1 MSKEKDNNPF
11 SGFTFPIV
19 KNVSAKLISD
29 DITPKT
35 AEEVRKELGNVF
47 KDILKKTGNNITI
60 ENGDSPIQVLNP
72 NRDDNKGQTKE
83 SSKED

>member
-11 SGFTFPIV
+11 SRFTFPIV
-19 KNVSAKLISD
+19 KNVPAKLISD

-47 KDILKKTGNNITI
+47 KEILKKTGNNITI

-72 NRDDNKGQTKE
+72 NRDE
-83 SSKED
+83 SK

>member
-11 SGFTFPIV
+11 SRPKFPIV
-19 KNVSAKLISD
+19 ENVSAKLIAD

-35 AEEVRKELGNVF
+35 AEEVRKELGNIF
-47 KDILKKTGNNITI
+47 KEILKKTGNNITI

-72 NRDDNKGQTKE
+72 NKDEKI
-83 SSKED
+83 

>member
-19 KNVSAKLISD
+19 KNVPAKLIAD

-35 AEEVRKELGNVF
+35 SEEVRKELGNIF
-47 KDILKKTGNNITI
+47 KEILKKTGNNITI

-72 NRDDNKGQTKE
+72 NKDE
-83 SSKED
+83 

>member
-35 AEEVRKELGNVF
+35 AEEVREELGNMF
-47 KDILKKTGNNITI
+47 KEFEKKTGKKII
-60 ENGDSPIQVLNP
+60 EGYMLLYS
-72 NRDDNKGQTKE
+72 
-83 SSKED
+83 

>member
-11 SGFTFPIV
+11 SRLKFPIV
-19 KNVSAKLISD
+19 KNVPSKLIAD

-35 AEEVRKELGNVF
+35 AEEVRKELAKF
-47 KDILKKTGNNITI
+47 LMDLSKKTGNNITI

-72 NRDDNKGQTKE
+72 NRDE
-83 SSKED
+83 

>member
-19 KNVSAKLISD
+19 KNVPAKLIAD

-35 AEEVRKELGNVF
+35 SEEVRKELGNIF
-47 KDILKKTGNNITI
+47 KEILKKTGNNITI
-60 ENGDSPIQVLNP
+60 EKGDSPIQVLNP
-72 NRDDNKGQTKE
+72 NKDE
-83 SSKED
+83 

>member
-11 SGFTFPIV
+11 SRFKFPIV

-29 DITPKT
+29 DLTPKT

-47 KDILKKTGNNITI
+47 KEILNK
-60 ENGDSPIQVLNP
+60 LN
-72 NRDDNKGQTKE
+72 KL
-83 SSKED
+83 KEDE

>member
-11 SGFTFPIV
+11 SRIKFPIV
-19 KNVSAKLISD
+19 ENVPAKLIAD

-35 AEEVRKELGNVF
+35 AEEVRKELAAFTRKLGNVF
-47 KDILKKTGNNITI
+47 NEVLKKTGNNITI

-72 NRDDNKGQTKE
+72 NKDE
-83 SSKED
+83 

>member
-19 KNVSAKLISD
+19 KNVPAKLIAD

-35 AEEVRKELGNVF
+35 SEEVRKELGNIF
-47 KDILKKTGNNITI
+47 KEILKKTGNNITI
-60 ENGDSPIQVLNP
+60 EKGDSPIQVLNP
-72 NRDDNKGQTKE
+72 KQR
-83 SSKED
+83 

>member
-47 KDILKKTGNNITI
+47 NEILNK
-60 ENGDSPIQVLNP
+60 LNKP
-72 NRDDNKGQTKE
+72 
-83 SSKED
+83 KEDE

>member
-11 SGFTFPIV
+11 SRLKFPIV
-19 KNVSAKLISD
+19 KNVPAKLIAD

-35 AEEVRKELGNVF
+35 SEEVRKELGNIF
-47 KDILKKTGNNITI
+47 KEILKKTGNNITI

-72 NRDDNKGQTKE
+72 NRDE
-83 SSKED
+83 

>member
-19 KNVSAKLISD
+19 KNVPAKLISD

-35 AEEVRKELGNVF
+35 AEEVRKELGSVF
-47 KDILKKTGNNITI
+47 KEILKKTGYNITI

-72 NRDDNKGQTKE
+72 NRDE
-83 SSKED
+83 R

>member
-11 SGFTFPIV
+11 SRLKFPIV
-19 KNVSAKLISD
+19 ENVSAKLIAD

-47 KDILKKTGNNITI
+47 KEISKKTGNNITI

-72 NRDDNKGQTKE
+72 NRDE
-83 SSKED
+83 